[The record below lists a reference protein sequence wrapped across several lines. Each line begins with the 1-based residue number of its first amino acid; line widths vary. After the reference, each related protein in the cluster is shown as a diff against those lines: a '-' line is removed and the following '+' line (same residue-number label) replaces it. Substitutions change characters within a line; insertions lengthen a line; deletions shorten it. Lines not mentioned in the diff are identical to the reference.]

1 VTAVIKGG
9 SSPSGGTQKTGGV
22 HQRESGKKKKRGS
35 GQSAG
40 KKRTIQNFDPNLP
53 GTYTQV
59 VDVDFSVLAKSA
71 NGKLWHDIF
80 INADDNYPDVQMTV
94 VVCGEG
100 SDEKLDIAESSV
112 GTPSEN
118 TLSGF
123 SLKAGINKVSIRF
136 RDNVKHTLT
145 LEVYED

>member
-1 VTAVIKGG
+1 
-9 SSPSGGTQKTGGV
+9 
-22 HQRESGKKKKRGS
+22 
-35 GQSAG
+35 
-40 KKRTIQNFDPNLP
+40 
-53 GTYTQV
+53 
-59 VDVDFSVLAKSA
+59 
-71 NGKLWHDIF
+71 
-80 INADDNYPDVQMTV
+80 MTV

-100 SDEKLDIAESSV
+100 SDEKLDIAESNV
-112 GTPSEN
+112 GMPSEN

>member
-1 VTAVIKGG
+1 MTAVVKGG
-9 SSPSGGTQKTGGV
+9 SSSNGTQKTGGV
-22 HQRESGKKKKRGS
+22 HQREPGKKKKRGS
-35 GQSAG
+35 GSSAG
-40 KKRTIQNFDPNLP
+40 KKRSTQSFDPNLP
-53 GTYTQV
+53 GSYTQI
-59 VDVDFSVLAKSA
+59 VDVDFSVLAKNA

-100 SDEKLDIAESSV
+100 SDEKLDIAESNV
-112 GTPSEN
+112 GMPSEN

>member
-1 VTAVIKGG
+1 
-9 SSPSGGTQKTGGV
+9 
-22 HQRESGKKKKRGS
+22 
-35 GQSAG
+35 
-40 KKRTIQNFDPNLP
+40 LP

-59 VDVDFSVLAKSA
+59 VDVDFSVLANTT

-80 INADDNYPDVQMTV
+80 ITADDDYPDVQMTV

-100 SDEKLDIAESSV
+100 SDEKLDIVDSSV
-112 GTPSEN
+112 GVPSEN

-123 SLKAGINKVSIRF
+123 SLKSGINKVSIRF
-136 RDNVKHTLT
+136 RDNVKHTLI